1 MSLKR
6 CLTQWE
12 NEKRGRV
19 VYTQPKRNELREA
32 DGKVRV
38 FFFLDDDKSRYMP
51 QCARRPRLSR
61 GAVLVVAVS
70 ARSLT
75 HSRGFFLS
83 IGVFILRSLTNER
96 MNERTNSSEIKERK
110 REKTTTTVRQ
120 TEREIRNDLEVWS
133 FPRSYKRV
141 MNAIHTTLSCCCSS
155 SSSWEEKIRVWRG
168 ECTIVIACSS
178 FRWKNNENFPVL
190 LILSLLSTGAFIL

>member
-1 MSLKR
+1 MR
-6 CLTQWE
+6 EW
-12 NEKRGRV
+12 EKRPRRLHPTKKKWIERSGRKGEGLFLFRRRQIPL
-19 VYTQPKRNELREA
+19 YAAMCPKATLIT
-32 DGKVRV
+32 
-38 FFFLDDDKSRYMP
+38 
-51 QCARRPRLSR
+51 RRGVGGGCERALTH
-61 GAVLVVAVS
+61 
-70 ARSLT
+70 SLT

-141 MNAIHTTLSCCCSS
+141 MNVIHTTLSCCCSS

-190 LILSLLSTGAFIL
+190 LILSLLSAGAFIL